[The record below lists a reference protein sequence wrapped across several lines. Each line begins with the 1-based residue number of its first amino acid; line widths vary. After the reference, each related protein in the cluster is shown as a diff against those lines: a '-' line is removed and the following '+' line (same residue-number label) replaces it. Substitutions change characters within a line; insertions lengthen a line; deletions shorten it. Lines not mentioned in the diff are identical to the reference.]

1 VTAGVYTI
9 QQASNGRY
17 VDAYES
23 DGQDFRLVTREA
35 QDNDSQRWVLLPSAA
50 GSFTIQQLVNARF
63 VDAHEDSA
71 HDFSVVTRPAQNN
84 DSQRWILG

>member
-1 VTAGVYTI
+1 
-9 QQASNGRY
+9 
-17 VDAYES
+17 
-23 DGQDFRLVTREA
+23 
-35 QDNDSQRWVLLPSAA
+35 VLLPSTA